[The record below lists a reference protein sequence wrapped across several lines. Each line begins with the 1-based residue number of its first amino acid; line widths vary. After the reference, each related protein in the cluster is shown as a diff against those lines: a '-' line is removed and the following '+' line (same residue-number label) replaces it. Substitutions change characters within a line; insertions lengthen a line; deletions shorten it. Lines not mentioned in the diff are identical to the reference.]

1 MEPYSKNVRELYTD
15 VFLSHNWEEDSVNHK
30 KVSLI
35 NKKLVELGYKTW
47 FDENNML
54 GCIDEKMAQ
63 GIEHTEAVIVFL
75 TREYHEKANG
85 KNARDNCKK
94 EFIYASKKQTRS
106 KMIPVVMEECMLNS
120 KTWSGLVGINLC
132 REMYVDMSGDLEDN
146 HYLSQQMELL
156 KKELQSKGIHP
167 GQGML
172 FSYFFFQ

>member
-1 MEPYSKNVRELYTD
+1 
-15 VFLSHNWEEDSVNHK
+15 
-30 KVSLI
+30 
-35 NKKLVELGYKTW
+35 
-47 FDENNML
+47 
-54 GCIDEKMAQ
+54 MAQ

-75 TREYHEKANG
+75 TREYHEKVNG
-85 KNARDNCKK
+85 KKAGDNCKK
-94 EFIYASKKQTRS
+94 EFIYASEKQTRS

-120 KTWSGLVGINLC
+120 KTWRGLVGINLC

-156 KKELQSKGIHP
+156 KNELQSKGIHP